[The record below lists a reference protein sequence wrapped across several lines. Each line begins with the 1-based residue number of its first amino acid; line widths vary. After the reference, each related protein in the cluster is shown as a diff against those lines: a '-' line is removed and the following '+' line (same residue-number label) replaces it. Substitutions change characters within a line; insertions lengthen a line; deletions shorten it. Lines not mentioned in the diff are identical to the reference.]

1 MEVYVI
7 TGEYGSGKTEFV
19 LNLALLF
26 SKQGKSVAISD
37 LDIINYYYRSRHA
50 HDLLAQHGIEIIG
63 STIDLNHSQDLPA
76 INYAAN
82 GVMETKSKDVLIF
95 DLAGSFNGAK
105 VLAPFKDL
113 LVKNDAKFY
122 MLVNIFRERTNDVKG
137 IIEVANEIQRQ
148 ADMKINGLI
157 NNSNILSETQCQN
170 ILDGQEIVEKAAKE
184 LNTEVMY
191 TFAQSKFEDCL
202 KDVKNEKVFFD
213 TLVIRDRWL

>member
-50 HDLLAQHGIEIIG
+50 HDMLAKQGIEIIG
-63 STIDLNHSQDLPA
+63 STIDLDHSQDLPA

-82 GVMETKSKDVLIF
+82 AVMETKSKDVLIF

-105 VLAPFKDL
+105 VLAPFKDTL
-113 LVKNDAKFY
+113 LRNDAKFY
-122 MLVNIFRERTNDVKG
+122 MLVNIYRERTNTVEG
-137 IIEVANEIQRQ
+137 IIQVANEIQGQ
-148 ADMKINGLI
+148 AEMKINGLI
-157 NNSNILSETQCQN
+157 NNSNILSETTCEN
-170 ILDGQEIVEKAAKE
+170 ILEGQEVIESAANK
-184 LNTEVMY
+184 LGTEVKM
-191 TFAQSKFEDCL
+191 TFAHERFKECL
-202 KDVKNEKVFFD
+202 KDIKNEKVFFND
-213 TLVIRDRWL
+213 LVIRDRWL